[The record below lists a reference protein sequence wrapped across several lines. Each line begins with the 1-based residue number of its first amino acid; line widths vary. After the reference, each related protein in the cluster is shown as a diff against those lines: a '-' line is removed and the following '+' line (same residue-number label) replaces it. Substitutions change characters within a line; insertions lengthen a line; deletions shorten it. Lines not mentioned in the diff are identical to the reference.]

1 MKRQEIGAL
10 GEKIAR
16 DFLRKRGY
24 KIIESNY
31 RCPRGEIDVI
41 ARNGGSL
48 VFIEVRTRTSTDL
61 GTPEESVNAQKQ
73 AKLRQVALNYLQK
86 HGALSGDWRIDVVAI
101 ELDGVRP
108 KRINLI
114 KDAVGEG

>member
-1 MKRQEIGAL
+1 MKPKEVGAL

-31 RCPRGEIDVI
+31 RCPQGEIDII
-41 ARNGGSL
+41 ARNKGSL
-48 VFIEVRTRTSTDL
+48 VFIEVKTRTGTNL
-61 GTPEESVNAQKQ
+61 GIPEESVNAQKQ
-73 AKLRQVALNYLQK
+73 AKLRQVALSYLQK
-86 HGALSGDWRIDVVAI
+86 HHDSSGDWRIDVVAI
-101 ELDGVRP
+101 ELDGTRP

-114 KDAVGEG
+114 KNAVGED